1 MEKYSIVVPV
11 YKSAESL
18 IELAGQ
24 VNRLQ
29 KEMGST
35 IELIFVNDS
44 PFHAETV
51 KTLAEISGR
60 YKNCIVLTFRKNQ
73 GQHIALLA
81 GISHATGKYV
91 ITMDDDLQHPVSEIP
106 RMIAA
111 MNKDQKVDAIFALPP
126 YKHKKHKLWRNLSSY
141 LMNKTDTLFLKKPKG
156 IMKSAFRIMTLDLAK
171 TIVKNRNAMPS
182 VSSLIINVTH
192 NVRNIEVKHDQRVYG
207 KSNYSLV
214 KMLHLALN
222 NMIHYSSLPLKWV
235 GFIGGLGFA
244 FSIIYI
250 LITIIRKLFWGIHFP
265 GYASTVTLISF
276 FGGLNL
282 LALGIIGE
290 YLIRI
295 IKEQQKPD
303 LEDLI
308 RDKTNIEN

>member
-1 MEKYSIVVPV
+1 MEKYSIVIPV
-11 YKSAESL
+11 YKSSESL
-18 IELAGQ
+18 KILASQ
-24 VNRLQ
+24 ILQ
-29 KEMGST
+29 LEKEKKAAFE
-35 IELIFVNDS
+35 IIFVNDS
-44 PFHAETV
+44 PFWEETV
-51 KTLAEISGR
+51 EALREVSDAHP
-60 YKNCIVLTFRKNQ
+60 NCRVLTLRKNQ

-106 RMIAA
+106 KLIAA
-111 MNKDQKVDAIFALPP
+111 MDKDQQLDALFALPP
-126 YKHKKHKLWRNLSSY
+126 YKQKKHKLWRNLSSY
-141 LMNKTDTLFLKKPKG
+141 MMNRIDTLFLKKPKG
-156 IMKSAFRIMTLDLAK
+156 LMKSAFRIMTLDVAQ

-182 VSSLIINVTH
+182 VSSLIIHTTH
-192 NVRNIEVKHDQRVYG
+192 NIGNIEVSHAERGFG
-207 KSNYSLV
+207 KSNYSLT
-214 KMLHLALN
+214 KMIHLALN

-235 GFIGGLGFA
+235 GFIGGLGFG
-244 FSIIYI
+244 FSLVYI

-303 LEDLI
+303 LENLI
-308 RDKTNIEN
+308 RDKRNIES

>member
-1 MEKYSIVVPV
+1 MKKYSIVIPV
-11 YKSAESL
+11 FKSSESL
-18 IELAGQ
+18 IELSEQ
-24 VNRLQ
+24 VSLLQ
-29 KEMGST
+29 KELDST

-44 PFHAETV
+44 PFHAQTT
-51 KTLAEISGR
+51 KTLSEISGR
-60 YKNCIVLTFRKNQ
+60 YKNVIVLTFRKNQ
-73 GQHIALLA
+73 GQHVALLA

-106 RMIAA
+106 RLIAA
-111 MNKDQKVDAIFALPP
+111 MDEDDQIDAIFALPP
-126 YKHKKHKLWRNLSSY
+126 YKQKKHKLWRNFSSY
-141 LMNKTDTLFLKKPKG
+141 LMNRIDTLFLKKPKG
-156 IMKSAFRIMTLDLAK
+156 IMKSAFRIMTLDIAK
-171 TIVKNRNAMPS
+171 SIVKNRNAMPS
-182 VSSLIINVTH
+182 VSSLIINSTH
-192 NVRNIEVKHDQRVYG
+192 NIQNIKVKHAERLYG
-207 KSNYSLV
+207 KSNYSLG

-235 GFIGGLGFA
+235 GFTGGLGFA
-244 FSIIYI
+244 FSLVYI
-250 LITIIRKLFWGIHFP
+250 LITVIRKLFWGIHFP

-308 RDKTNIEN
+308 REKTNT